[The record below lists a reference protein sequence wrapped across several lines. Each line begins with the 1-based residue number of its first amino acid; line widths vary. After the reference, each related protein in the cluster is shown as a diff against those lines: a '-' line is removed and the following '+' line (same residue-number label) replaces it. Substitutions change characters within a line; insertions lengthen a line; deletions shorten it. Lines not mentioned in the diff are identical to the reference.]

1 MSVDKITKY
10 IITDGTNFVNNSN
23 AKTVCQN
30 SNDAYMWSLKVSAE
44 NVLKDA
50 KNRNANSDLVRLD
63 SKYHIE
69 EVCLYRSDV
78 PNDIISDIKVI
89 ADFADIVRDS
99 AEREEDL
106 LSQLSK
112 IDREL
117 SDIEHY
123 IEFVDLNGVDGFKVY
138 KKMQSLRQFRREI
151 KYRLKI
157 MHDIN
162 SQSIDPDVLKRLCS
176 FFKDLYYRP
185 KVVDF
190 DDILKE

>member
-63 SKYHIE
+63 SKYRIE
-69 EVCLYRSDV
+69 EVYLYRSDV
-78 PNDIISDIKVI
+78 PNDVISDIKVI

-99 AEREEDL
+99 AEREEEL
-106 LSQLSK
+106 LSHLSK

-123 IEFVDLNGVDGFKVY
+123 IEFVDLNGVDGFKIY
-138 KKMQSLRQFRREI
+138 KKMQNLRQFRREI

>member
-1 MSVDKITKY
+1 MPVDKITKY

-50 KNRNANSDLVRLD
+50 KNRNANTDLVRLD

-69 EVCLYRSDV
+69 EVYLYRSDV
-78 PNDIISDIKVI
+78 SNDIISDIKVI
-89 ADFADIVRDS
+89 ADFTDIVRDS
-99 AEREEDL
+99 LEREEDL

-138 KKMQSLRQFRREI
+138 KKMQNLRQFRRDI

-185 KVVDF
+185 KVIDF